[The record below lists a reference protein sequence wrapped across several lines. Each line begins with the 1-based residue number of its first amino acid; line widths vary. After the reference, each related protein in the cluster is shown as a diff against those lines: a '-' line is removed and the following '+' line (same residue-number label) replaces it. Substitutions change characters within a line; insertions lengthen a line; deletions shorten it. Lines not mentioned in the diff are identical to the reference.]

1 MDFGYEYYD
10 IKMEKYLNSQY
21 MDAEKKMGLQILR
34 NENITNIFIRKFIG
48 LGIVFLMLLIMNS
61 CDGDDDPIEP
71 DTPTVSEIVLADKS
85 QSTLEF
91 DAGAST
97 QTVRFSTTQAWSA
110 EVSSGDWCTVSPASG
125 SAGNGSITVSVS
137 ENTEEAERN
146 ATVTLKAGEASL
158 DLEVTQSLTS
168 FDVEEVAGYITEVT
182 ETVDELFMQSD
193 GMAELSQSVE
203 EIRLLDGVQDVSV
216 TDDALYVEIKD
227 GGIMSWYYSPKPEP
241 IDVNA
246 VTNLLKKSLLT
257 SMASTKSLAFD
268 HAYIEPQKF
277 CIINQTANDESFS
290 SVASGLSALKNIY
303 DDVFD
308 IELIRGE
315 KANLDFFASLTDF
328 DFVFLETHGN
338 YSNHQHWLATGESV
352 TNETRQWLN
361 SDAGRQWRNK
371 SIGIMTLEETRK
383 SKVVKTAYWAI
394 SEKFIESMH
403 DSFDNS
409 IIFSTACK
417 SLKES
422 NTLASA
428 FQNKGAGIYV
438 GYDETNA
445 VGAQAGINFWG
456 YMSLGMTVEQAIE
469 NIPDENKI
477 DSKWGGVLHFYPQSN
492 GNLCIVHPAVNT
504 SDATNIGGTTAT
516 LQGEITGWIEF
527 LNADE
532 AEAGFCWGKSS
543 NPLVEDSQV
552 KSQSVSKYRKTE
564 NTISLSEDIVE
575 LEPNATYYYRAFL
588 KMNGEYYYGD
598 VKEFE
603 TAEQEDDGMRA
614 YLVKLYHDTDGDN
627 WERNDNW
634 LSDKPITEWY
644 GVEVTGATSNFYN
657 LSLRNNNLHGSI
669 DLSNCSYLTSLY
681 CDGNVLARINVSNCI
696 NLRLF
701 DCFSNGLEQ
710 IDVTGCVE
718 LSSLQ
723 CDRNNLTQL
732 DLSANENLRYL
743 SCSYNNLD
751 ELVLSKLKLLE
762 YLNCQ
767 NNLLNTLEL
776 THNKKLQQIFCANNK
791 IGSIDLTSCSNLE
804 SFYCSSVQKNEYLR
818 AIDASGCTQLE
829 DISCDNC
836 SLQHLNVSG
845 CINLKELFCYENELT
860 SIIGIEECI
869 SIEILFCNNN
879 NLNVLDVVNHNKLEV
894 LNCDNNKLNSLFID
908 ECINLKHL
916 SCCVNNLTS
925 LHVDCPSLETLSCS
939 DNKLTDIDIS
949 NCPSLSG
956 LTCHGNLI
964 LKEIPESFKTLDVF
978 GHDIRYIYEQEWDS
992 DKKDFVTTYK
1002 DTGIG
1007 WWYPGE
1013 PGSGKHA
1020 WSDE

>member
-1 MDFGYEYYD
+1 MDFGYECYD

-61 CDGDDDPIEP
+61 CGGDDDPIEP
-71 DTPTVSEIVLADKS
+71 DTPTVSEIILADKN

-91 DAGAST
+91 DAGASS
-97 QTVRFSTTQAWSA
+97 QTVRFSTTQTWSA

-137 ENTEEAERN
+137 ENTEEAERSV
-146 ATVTLKAGEASL
+146 TVTLKAGEASL

-543 NPLVEDSQV
+543 NPLVEDSQI
-552 KSQSVSKYRKTE
+552 KSQNVSKYQKTG
-564 NTISLSEDIVE
+564 NTITLSEDIVE
-575 LEPNATYYYRAFL
+575 LEPNTTYYYRAFL
-588 KMNGEYYYGD
+588 RMNGEYYYGD

-603 TAEQEDDGMRA
+603 TGESDGMRE

-627 WERNDNW
+627 WTRNDNW

-644 GVEVTGATSNFYN
+644 GVSHDYYITSGYRIQ
-657 LSLRNNNLHGSI
+657 LVDNNLKGKV
-669 DLSNCSYLTSLY
+669 DLSNCSMLHELNIRENDLITAIDVSNCEYLRRLKLLVHEGKVEYIDASGCINLAEAEYLFNVESVNLSNSGIGGYFSASDVKKIDVSNTEIEVVNMNRGNTESLNLSGCKKLKTVLCFDNQLSDLKVSGCDLLEELNCSGNKLSVLDIIDCPFLESIDCSDNILTSLNFEN
-681 CDGNVLARINVSNCI
+681 CPALKSINCSENK
-696 NLRLF
+696 
-701 DCFSNGLEQ
+701 
-710 IDVTGCVE
+710 
-718 LSSLQ
+718 LQ
-723 CDRNNLTQL
+723 N
-732 DLSANENLRYL
+732 
-743 SCSYNNLD
+743 
-751 ELVLSKLKLLE
+751 LVLSLPNLESIFCSNNELVNIDLLACPNIG
-762 YLNCQ
+762 YVG
-767 NNLLNTLEL
+767 
-776 THNKKLQQIFCANNK
+776 CANNK
-791 IGSIDLTSCSNLE
+791 IFSI
-804 SFYCSSVQKNEYLR
+804 VPEYLKSVTLAGDFR
-818 AIDASGCTQLE
+818 
-829 DISCDNC
+829 
-836 SLQHLNVSG
+836 
-845 CINLKELFCYENELT
+845 YEYYYDYSE
-860 SIIGIEECI
+860 
-869 SIEILFCNNN
+869 
-879 NLNVLDVVNHNKLEV
+879 K
-894 LNCDNNKLNSLFID
+894 
-908 ECINLKHL
+908 
-916 SCCVNNLTS
+916 
-925 LHVDCPSLETLSCS
+925 
-939 DNKLTDIDIS
+939 
-949 NCPSLSG
+949 
-956 LTCHGNLI
+956 
-964 LKEIPESFKTLDVF
+964 KTKYREHSV
-978 GHDIRYIYEQEWDS
+978 
-992 DKKDFVTTYK
+992 
-1002 DTGIG
+1002 G

-1013 PGSGKHA
+1013 PESGKHA

>member
-61 CDGDDDPIEP
+61 CGGDDDPIEP
-71 DTPTVSEIVLADKS
+71 DTPTVSEIILADKN

-91 DAGAST
+91 DAGASS
-97 QTVRFSTTQAWSA
+97 QTVRFSTTQTWSA

-137 ENTEEAERN
+137 ENTEEAERSV
-146 ATVTLKAGEASL
+146 TVTLKAGEASL

-543 NPLVEDSQV
+543 NPLVEDSQI
-552 KSQSVSKYRKTE
+552 KSQNVSKYQKTG
-564 NTISLSEDIVE
+564 NTITLSEDIVE
-575 LEPNATYYYRAFL
+575 LEPNTTYYYRAFL
-588 KMNGEYYYGD
+588 RMNGEYYYGD

-603 TAEQEDDGMRA
+603 TGESDGMRE

-627 WERNDNW
+627 WTRNDNW

-644 GVEVTGATSNFYN
+644 GVSHDYYITSGYRIQ
-657 LSLRNNNLHGSI
+657 LVDNNLKGKV
-669 DLSNCSYLTSLY
+669 DLSNCSMLHELNIRENDLITAIDVSNCEYLRRLKLLVHEGKVEYIDASGCINLAEAEYLFNVESVNLSNSGIGGYFSASDVKKIDVSNTEIEVVNMNRGNTESLNLSGCKKLKTVLCFDNQLSDLKVSGCDLLEELNCSGNKLSVLDIIDCPFLESIDCSDNILTSLNFEN
-681 CDGNVLARINVSNCI
+681 CPALKSINCSENK
-696 NLRLF
+696 
-701 DCFSNGLEQ
+701 
-710 IDVTGCVE
+710 
-718 LSSLQ
+718 LQ
-723 CDRNNLTQL
+723 N
-732 DLSANENLRYL
+732 
-743 SCSYNNLD
+743 
-751 ELVLSKLKLLE
+751 LVLSLPNLESIFCSNNELVNIDLLACPNIG
-762 YLNCQ
+762 YVG
-767 NNLLNTLEL
+767 
-776 THNKKLQQIFCANNK
+776 CANNK
-791 IGSIDLTSCSNLE
+791 IFSI
-804 SFYCSSVQKNEYLR
+804 VPEYLKSVTLAGDFR
-818 AIDASGCTQLE
+818 
-829 DISCDNC
+829 
-836 SLQHLNVSG
+836 
-845 CINLKELFCYENELT
+845 YEYYYDYSE
-860 SIIGIEECI
+860 
-869 SIEILFCNNN
+869 
-879 NLNVLDVVNHNKLEV
+879 K
-894 LNCDNNKLNSLFID
+894 
-908 ECINLKHL
+908 
-916 SCCVNNLTS
+916 
-925 LHVDCPSLETLSCS
+925 
-939 DNKLTDIDIS
+939 
-949 NCPSLSG
+949 
-956 LTCHGNLI
+956 
-964 LKEIPESFKTLDVF
+964 KTKYREHSV
-978 GHDIRYIYEQEWDS
+978 
-992 DKKDFVTTYK
+992 
-1002 DTGIG
+1002 G

-1013 PGSGKHA
+1013 PESGKHA

>member
-1 MDFGYEYYD
+1 M
-10 IKMEKYLNSQY
+10 
-21 MDAEKKMGLQILR
+21 
-34 NENITNIFIRKFIG
+34 
-48 LGIVFLMLLIMNS
+48 
-61 CDGDDDPIEP
+61 
-71 DTPTVSEIVLADKS
+71 SEIILADKN

-91 DAGAST
+91 DAGASS
-97 QTVRFSTTQAWSA
+97 QTVRFSTTQTWSA

-137 ENTEEAERN
+137 ENTEEAERSV
-146 ATVTLKAGEASL
+146 TVTLKAGEASL

-543 NPLVEDSQV
+543 NPLVEDSQI
-552 KSQSVSKYRKTE
+552 KSQNVSKYQKTG
-564 NTISLSEDIVE
+564 NTITLSEDIVE
-575 LEPNATYYYRAFL
+575 LEPNTTYYYRAFL
-588 KMNGEYYYGD
+588 RMNGEYYYGD

-603 TAEQEDDGMRA
+603 TGESDGMRE

-627 WERNDNW
+627 WTRNDNW

-644 GVEVTGATSNFYN
+644 GVSHDYYITSGYRIQ
-657 LSLRNNNLHGSI
+657 LVDNNLKGKV
-669 DLSNCSYLTSLY
+669 DLSNCSMLHELNIRENDLITAIDVSNCEYLRRLKLLVHEGKVEYIDASGCINLAEAEYLFNVESVNLSNSGIGGYFSASDVKKIDVSNTEIEVVNMNRGNTESLNLSGCKKLKTVLCFDNQLSDLKVSGCDLLEELNCSGNKLSVLDIIDCPFLESIDCSDNILTSLNFEN
-681 CDGNVLARINVSNCI
+681 CPALKSINCSENK
-696 NLRLF
+696 
-701 DCFSNGLEQ
+701 
-710 IDVTGCVE
+710 
-718 LSSLQ
+718 LQ
-723 CDRNNLTQL
+723 N
-732 DLSANENLRYL
+732 
-743 SCSYNNLD
+743 
-751 ELVLSKLKLLE
+751 LVLSLPNLESIFCSNNELVNIDLLACPNIG
-762 YLNCQ
+762 YVG
-767 NNLLNTLEL
+767 
-776 THNKKLQQIFCANNK
+776 CANNK
-791 IGSIDLTSCSNLE
+791 IFSI
-804 SFYCSSVQKNEYLR
+804 VPEYLKSVTLAGDFR
-818 AIDASGCTQLE
+818 
-829 DISCDNC
+829 
-836 SLQHLNVSG
+836 
-845 CINLKELFCYENELT
+845 YEYYYDYSE
-860 SIIGIEECI
+860 
-869 SIEILFCNNN
+869 
-879 NLNVLDVVNHNKLEV
+879 K
-894 LNCDNNKLNSLFID
+894 
-908 ECINLKHL
+908 
-916 SCCVNNLTS
+916 
-925 LHVDCPSLETLSCS
+925 
-939 DNKLTDIDIS
+939 
-949 NCPSLSG
+949 
-956 LTCHGNLI
+956 
-964 LKEIPESFKTLDVF
+964 KTKYREHSV
-978 GHDIRYIYEQEWDS
+978 
-992 DKKDFVTTYK
+992 
-1002 DTGIG
+1002 G

-1013 PGSGKHA
+1013 PESGKHA

>member
-1 MDFGYEYYD
+1 
-10 IKMEKYLNSQY
+10 

-61 CDGDDDPIEP
+61 CGGDNDPIEP
-71 DTPTVSEIVLADKS
+71 DTPTVSEIVLADKN

-125 SAGNGSITVSVS
+125 SVGNGSITVSVS
-137 ENTEEAERN
+137 ENTEEAERSV
-146 ATVTLKAGEASL
+146 TVTLKAGEASL

-543 NPLVEDSQV
+543 NPLVEDSQI
-552 KSQSVSKYRKTE
+552 KSQNVSKYQKTG
-564 NTISLSEDIVE
+564 NTITLSEDIVE
-575 LEPNATYYYRAFL
+575 LEPNTTYYYRAFL
-588 KMNGEYYYGD
+588 RMNGEYYYGD

-603 TAEQEDDGMRA
+603 TGESDGMRE

-627 WERNDNW
+627 WTRNDNW

-644 GVEVTGATSNFYN
+644 GVSHDYYITSGYRIQ
-657 LSLRNNNLHGSI
+657 LVDNNLKGKV
-669 DLSNCSYLTSLY
+669 DLSNCSMLHELNIRENDLITAIDVSNCEYLRRLKLLVHEGKVEYIDASGCINLAEAEYLFNVESVNLSNSGIGGYFSASDVKKIDVSNTEIEVVNMNRGNTESLNLSGCKKLKTVLCFDNQLSDLKVSGCDLLEELNCSGNKLSVLDIIDCPFLESIDCSDNILTSLNFEN
-681 CDGNVLARINVSNCI
+681 CPALKSINCSENK
-696 NLRLF
+696 
-701 DCFSNGLEQ
+701 
-710 IDVTGCVE
+710 
-718 LSSLQ
+718 LQ
-723 CDRNNLTQL
+723 N
-732 DLSANENLRYL
+732 
-743 SCSYNNLD
+743 
-751 ELVLSKLKLLE
+751 LVLSLPNLESIFCSNNELVNIDLLACPNIG
-762 YLNCQ
+762 YVG
-767 NNLLNTLEL
+767 
-776 THNKKLQQIFCANNK
+776 CANNK
-791 IGSIDLTSCSNLE
+791 IFSI
-804 SFYCSSVQKNEYLR
+804 VPEYLKSVTLAGDFR
-818 AIDASGCTQLE
+818 
-829 DISCDNC
+829 
-836 SLQHLNVSG
+836 
-845 CINLKELFCYENELT
+845 YEYYYDYSE
-860 SIIGIEECI
+860 
-869 SIEILFCNNN
+869 
-879 NLNVLDVVNHNKLEV
+879 K
-894 LNCDNNKLNSLFID
+894 
-908 ECINLKHL
+908 
-916 SCCVNNLTS
+916 
-925 LHVDCPSLETLSCS
+925 
-939 DNKLTDIDIS
+939 
-949 NCPSLSG
+949 
-956 LTCHGNLI
+956 
-964 LKEIPESFKTLDVF
+964 KTKYREHSV
-978 GHDIRYIYEQEWDS
+978 
-992 DKKDFVTTYK
+992 
-1002 DTGIG
+1002 G

-1013 PGSGKHA
+1013 PESGKHA

>member
-1 MDFGYEYYD
+1 MDFGYECYD

-182 ETVDELFMQSD
+182 ETVDELFMQS
-193 GMAELSQSVE
+193 GGIAELSQNIE
-203 EIRLLDGVQDVSV
+203 EIRSLDGVQDVSA
-216 TDDALYVEIKD
+216 TDDALYVEIKE
-227 GGIMSWYYSPKPEP
+227 GGIMAWYYSPKSEP
-241 IDVNA
+241 MDVNA
-246 VTNLLKKSLLT
+246 VTDLLKKSFQT
-257 SMASTKSLAFD
+257 SMTSTKGLASD
-268 HAYIEPQKF
+268 HEYIEPKKI
-277 CIINQTANDESFS
+277 CIINQTANDESFA
-290 SVASGLSALKNIY
+290 SVASGLSAVK
-303 DDVFD
+303 DVCAGIFPV
-308 IELIRGE
+308 ELVRGE
-315 KANLDFFASLTDF
+315 DANLEFFSSLASF
-328 DFVFLETHGN
+328 DFIFLETHGN
-338 YSNHQHWLATGESV
+338 YFNHQHWLATGETV
-352 TNETRQWLN
+352 TNETQQWLE
-361 SDAGRQWRNK
+361 SDAGRQWRGK
-371 SIGIMTLEETRK
+371 GIGVMTLKETRK

-438 GYDETNA
+438 GYDDTNE
-445 VGAQAGINFWG
+445 VGAQAGIDFFG

-469 NIPDENKI
+469 NIPSKYKI
-477 DSKWGGVLHFYPQSN
+477 DTKWGGILHFYPQSN
-492 GNLCIVHPAVNT
+492 GNLCIVHPEVNT

-527 LNADE
+527 LKADE
-532 AEAGFCWGKSS
+532 AEAGFCWGKNA

-552 KSQSVSKYRKTE
+552 KSQRVSNYQKKE

-575 LEPNATYYYRAFL
+575 LEPNTTYYYRAFL
-588 KMNGEYYYGD
+588 RMNGEYYYGD

-603 TAEQEDDGMRA
+603 TGESDGMREF
-614 YLVKLYHDTDGDN
+614 LVKLYHDTDGDN
-627 WERNDNW
+627 WTRNDNW

-644 GVEVTGATSNFYN
+644 GVSHDYYITSGYRIQ
-657 LSLRNNNLHGSI
+657 LVDNNLKGKV
-669 DLSNCSYLTSLY
+669 DLSNCSMLHELNIRENDLITAIDVSNCEYLRRLKLLVHEGKVEYIDASGCINLAEAEYLFNVESVNLSNSGIGGYFSASDVKKIDVSNTEIEVVNMNRGNTESLNLSGCKKLKTVLCFDNQLSDLKVSGCDLLEELNCSGNKLSVLDIIDCPFLESIDCSDNILTSLNFEN
-681 CDGNVLARINVSNCI
+681 CPALKSINCSENK
-696 NLRLF
+696 
-701 DCFSNGLEQ
+701 
-710 IDVTGCVE
+710 
-718 LSSLQ
+718 LQ
-723 CDRNNLTQL
+723 N
-732 DLSANENLRYL
+732 
-743 SCSYNNLD
+743 
-751 ELVLSKLKLLE
+751 LVLSLPNLESIFCSNNELVNIDLLACPNIG
-762 YLNCQ
+762 YVG
-767 NNLLNTLEL
+767 
-776 THNKKLQQIFCANNK
+776 CANNK
-791 IGSIDLTSCSNLE
+791 IFSI
-804 SFYCSSVQKNEYLR
+804 VPEYLKSVTLAGDFR
-818 AIDASGCTQLE
+818 
-829 DISCDNC
+829 
-836 SLQHLNVSG
+836 
-845 CINLKELFCYENELT
+845 YEYYYDYSE
-860 SIIGIEECI
+860 
-869 SIEILFCNNN
+869 
-879 NLNVLDVVNHNKLEV
+879 K
-894 LNCDNNKLNSLFID
+894 
-908 ECINLKHL
+908 
-916 SCCVNNLTS
+916 
-925 LHVDCPSLETLSCS
+925 
-939 DNKLTDIDIS
+939 
-949 NCPSLSG
+949 
-956 LTCHGNLI
+956 
-964 LKEIPESFKTLDVF
+964 KTKYREHSV
-978 GHDIRYIYEQEWDS
+978 
-992 DKKDFVTTYK
+992 
-1002 DTGIG
+1002 G

-1013 PGSGKHA
+1013 PESGKHA

>member
-1 MDFGYEYYD
+1 
-10 IKMEKYLNSQY
+10 
-21 MDAEKKMGLQILR
+21 
-34 NENITNIFIRKFIG
+34 
-48 LGIVFLMLLIMNS
+48 MNS
-61 CDGDDDPIEP
+61 CGGDDDPIEP
-71 DTPTVSEIVLADKS
+71 DTPTVSEIILADKN

-91 DAGAST
+91 DAGASS
-97 QTVRFSTTQAWSA
+97 QTVRFSTTQTWSA

-137 ENTEEAERN
+137 ENTEEAERSV
-146 ATVTLKAGEASL
+146 TVTLKAGEASL

-543 NPLVEDSQV
+543 NPLVEDSQI
-552 KSQSVSKYRKTE
+552 KSQNVSKYQKTG
-564 NTISLSEDIVE
+564 NTITLSEDIVE
-575 LEPNATYYYRAFL
+575 LEPNTTYYYRAFL
-588 KMNGEYYYGD
+588 RMNGEYYYGD

-603 TAEQEDDGMRA
+603 TGESDGMRE

-627 WERNDNW
+627 WTRNDNW

-644 GVEVTGATSNFYN
+644 GVSHDYYITSGYRIQ
-657 LSLRNNNLHGSI
+657 LVDNNLKGKV
-669 DLSNCSYLTSLY
+669 DLSNCSMLHELNIRENDLITAIDVSNCEYLRRLKLLVHEGKVEYIDASGCINLAEAEYLFNVESVNLSNSGIGGYFSASDVKKIDVSNTEIEVVNMNRGNTESLNLSGCKKLKTVLCFDNQLSDLKVSGCDLLEELNCSGNKLSVLDIIDCPFLESIDCSDNILTSLNFEN
-681 CDGNVLARINVSNCI
+681 CPALKSINCSENK
-696 NLRLF
+696 
-701 DCFSNGLEQ
+701 
-710 IDVTGCVE
+710 
-718 LSSLQ
+718 LQ
-723 CDRNNLTQL
+723 N
-732 DLSANENLRYL
+732 
-743 SCSYNNLD
+743 
-751 ELVLSKLKLLE
+751 LVLSLPNLESIFCSNNELVNIDLLACPNIG
-762 YLNCQ
+762 YVG
-767 NNLLNTLEL
+767 
-776 THNKKLQQIFCANNK
+776 CANNK
-791 IGSIDLTSCSNLE
+791 IFSI
-804 SFYCSSVQKNEYLR
+804 VPEYLKSVTLAGDFR
-818 AIDASGCTQLE
+818 
-829 DISCDNC
+829 
-836 SLQHLNVSG
+836 
-845 CINLKELFCYENELT
+845 YEYYYDYSE
-860 SIIGIEECI
+860 
-869 SIEILFCNNN
+869 
-879 NLNVLDVVNHNKLEV
+879 K
-894 LNCDNNKLNSLFID
+894 
-908 ECINLKHL
+908 
-916 SCCVNNLTS
+916 
-925 LHVDCPSLETLSCS
+925 
-939 DNKLTDIDIS
+939 
-949 NCPSLSG
+949 
-956 LTCHGNLI
+956 
-964 LKEIPESFKTLDVF
+964 KTKYREHSV
-978 GHDIRYIYEQEWDS
+978 
-992 DKKDFVTTYK
+992 
-1002 DTGIG
+1002 G

-1013 PGSGKHA
+1013 PESGKHA

>member
-1 MDFGYEYYD
+1 
-10 IKMEKYLNSQY
+10 

-61 CDGDDDPIEP
+61 CGGDDDPIEP
-71 DTPTVSEIVLADKS
+71 DTPTVSEIILADKN

-91 DAGAST
+91 DAGASS
-97 QTVRFSTTQAWSA
+97 QTVRFSTTQTWSA

-137 ENTEEAERN
+137 ENTEEAERSV
-146 ATVTLKAGEASL
+146 TVTLKAGEASL

-543 NPLVEDSQV
+543 NPLVEDSQI
-552 KSQSVSKYRKTE
+552 KSQNVSKYQKTG
-564 NTISLSEDIVE
+564 NTITLSEDIVE
-575 LEPNATYYYRAFL
+575 LEPNTTYYYRAFL
-588 KMNGEYYYGD
+588 RMNGEYYYGD

-603 TAEQEDDGMRA
+603 TGESDGMRE

-627 WERNDNW
+627 WTRNDNW

-644 GVEVTGATSNFYN
+644 GVSHDYYITSGYRIQ
-657 LSLRNNNLHGSI
+657 LVDNNLKGKV
-669 DLSNCSYLTSLY
+669 DLSNCSMLHELNIRENDLITAIDVSNCEYLRRLKLLVHEGKVEYIDASGCINLAEAEYLFNVESVNLSNSGIGGYFSASDVKKIDVSNTEIEVVNMNRGNTESLNLSGCKKLKTVLCFDNQLSDLKVSGCDLLEELNCSGNKLSVLDIIDCPFLESIDCSDNILTSLNFEN
-681 CDGNVLARINVSNCI
+681 CPALKSINCSENK
-696 NLRLF
+696 
-701 DCFSNGLEQ
+701 
-710 IDVTGCVE
+710 
-718 LSSLQ
+718 LQ
-723 CDRNNLTQL
+723 N
-732 DLSANENLRYL
+732 
-743 SCSYNNLD
+743 
-751 ELVLSKLKLLE
+751 LVLSLPNLESIFCSNNELVNIDLLACPNIG
-762 YLNCQ
+762 YVG
-767 NNLLNTLEL
+767 
-776 THNKKLQQIFCANNK
+776 CANNK
-791 IGSIDLTSCSNLE
+791 IFSI
-804 SFYCSSVQKNEYLR
+804 VPEYLKSVTLAGDFR
-818 AIDASGCTQLE
+818 
-829 DISCDNC
+829 
-836 SLQHLNVSG
+836 
-845 CINLKELFCYENELT
+845 YEYYYDYSE
-860 SIIGIEECI
+860 
-869 SIEILFCNNN
+869 
-879 NLNVLDVVNHNKLEV
+879 K
-894 LNCDNNKLNSLFID
+894 
-908 ECINLKHL
+908 
-916 SCCVNNLTS
+916 
-925 LHVDCPSLETLSCS
+925 
-939 DNKLTDIDIS
+939 
-949 NCPSLSG
+949 
-956 LTCHGNLI
+956 
-964 LKEIPESFKTLDVF
+964 KTKYREHSV
-978 GHDIRYIYEQEWDS
+978 
-992 DKKDFVTTYK
+992 
-1002 DTGIG
+1002 G

-1013 PGSGKHA
+1013 PESGKHA

>member
-1 MDFGYEYYD
+1 MDFGYECYD
-10 IKMEKYLNSQY
+10 IKMEKCLNSQY

-61 CDGDDDPIEP
+61 CGGDNDPIEP
-71 DTPTVSEIVLADKS
+71 DTPTVSEIVLADKN

-125 SAGNGSITVSVS
+125 SVGNGSITVSVS
-137 ENTEEAERN
+137 ENTEEAERSV
-146 ATVTLKAGEASL
+146 TVTLKAGEASL

-543 NPLVEDSQV
+543 NPLVEDSQI
-552 KSQSVSKYRKTE
+552 KSQNVSKYQKTG
-564 NTISLSEDIVE
+564 NTITLSEDIVE
-575 LEPNATYYYRAFL
+575 LEPNTTYYYRAFL
-588 KMNGEYYYGD
+588 RMNGEYYYGD

-603 TAEQEDDGMRA
+603 TGESDGMRE

-627 WERNDNW
+627 WTRNDNW

-644 GVEVTGATSNFYN
+644 GVSHDYYITSGYRIQ
-657 LSLRNNNLHGSI
+657 LVDNNLKGKV
-669 DLSNCSYLTSLY
+669 DLSNCSMLHELNIRENDLITAIDVSNCEYLRRLKLLVHEGKVEYIDASGCINLAEAEYLFNVESVNLSNSGIGGYFSASDVKKIDVSNTEIEVVNMNRGNTESLNLSGCKKLKTVLCFDNQLSDLKVSGCDLLEELNCSGNKLSVLDIIDCPFLESIDCSDNILTSLNFEN
-681 CDGNVLARINVSNCI
+681 CPALKSINCSENK
-696 NLRLF
+696 
-701 DCFSNGLEQ
+701 
-710 IDVTGCVE
+710 
-718 LSSLQ
+718 LQ
-723 CDRNNLTQL
+723 N
-732 DLSANENLRYL
+732 
-743 SCSYNNLD
+743 
-751 ELVLSKLKLLE
+751 LVLSLPNLESIFCSNNELVNIDLLACPNIG
-762 YLNCQ
+762 YVG
-767 NNLLNTLEL
+767 
-776 THNKKLQQIFCANNK
+776 CANNK
-791 IGSIDLTSCSNLE
+791 IFSI
-804 SFYCSSVQKNEYLR
+804 VPEYLKSVTLAGDFR
-818 AIDASGCTQLE
+818 
-829 DISCDNC
+829 
-836 SLQHLNVSG
+836 
-845 CINLKELFCYENELT
+845 YEYYYDYSE
-860 SIIGIEECI
+860 
-869 SIEILFCNNN
+869 
-879 NLNVLDVVNHNKLEV
+879 K
-894 LNCDNNKLNSLFID
+894 
-908 ECINLKHL
+908 
-916 SCCVNNLTS
+916 
-925 LHVDCPSLETLSCS
+925 
-939 DNKLTDIDIS
+939 
-949 NCPSLSG
+949 
-956 LTCHGNLI
+956 
-964 LKEIPESFKTLDVF
+964 KTKYREHSV
-978 GHDIRYIYEQEWDS
+978 
-992 DKKDFVTTYK
+992 
-1002 DTGIG
+1002 G

-1013 PGSGKHA
+1013 PESGKHA